1 MKNKHKQP
9 APFSSASCT
18 FKTKVNSSGPEHGP
32 RLYAAVVAPER
43 RRLRRDFLRSAFAQ
57 WITPFLAAL
66 SNAEIAALKA
76 VLASSLLPFFNAAK
90 NFLSR
95 VLKRDLTLL
104 LTNCLRALLRTLR
117 SADFLLGISYFLI
130 YTTTPSWGP
139 KNRTHSTLFL
149 LCVNIQSFNSS
160 FLLNLTRF
168 SSRGSLL
175 PI

>member
-1 MKNKHKQP
+1 MIDDMKNKTQTTRAVLQRELYIQNKSKLFRP
-9 APFSSASCT
+9 NRAS
-18 FKTKVNSSGPEHGP
+18 H
-32 RLYAAVVAPER
+32 YAAVVAPER

-130 YTTTPSWGP
+130 YTTTPLLGAKKP
-139 KNRTHSTLFL
+139 HSFYPLSSLCQHPIFQFLIFVELDPFLFP
-149 LCVNIQSFNSS
+149 
-160 FLLNLTRF
+160 R
-168 SSRGSLL
+168 
-175 PI
+175 

>member
-130 YTTTPSWGP
+130 YTTTPLLGAKKP
-139 KNRTHSTLFL
+139 HSFYHLSSLCQHPIFQFLIFVELDPFLFP
-149 LCVNIQSFNSS
+149 
-160 FLLNLTRF
+160 R
-168 SSRGSLL
+168 
-175 PI
+175 

>member
-1 MKNKHKQP
+1 MTDDMKNKHKQP

-66 SNAEIAALKA
+66 SNAEIAALNA
-76 VLASSLLPFFNAAK
+76 VLASSLLPFFNAVK

-104 LTNCLRALLRTLR
+104 FTNCLRALLRTLR
-117 SADFLLGISYFLI
+117 SADFLLGISYFYILQRPLPGVKKPHSFYPLSALCQHSIFQILI
-130 YTTTPSWGP
+130 FIELDPV
-139 KNRTHSTLFL
+139 R
-149 LCVNIQSFNSS
+149 
-160 FLLNLTRF
+160 R
-168 SSRGSLL
+168 RR
-175 PI
+175 